1 MTKPAVFISL
11 WKKIKNIPFL
21 LKGPV
26 IPPRLRGIV
35 RGQQRRTL
43 LRLLPFHLIA
53 NIISAPLTL
62 SFIERRHPFY
72 GIALLVIIETLV
84 LSYTFCVWLFQ
95 NTALSRKNFT
105 IFNMLLGFCWASLPV
120 IVFPNG
126 SDQEQTLIAGD
137 IVALIATSLSIS
149 PFFCGTVAL
158 STTMIAGCIVAL
170 SLAWLLQPD
179 TLYVVLMMLLGIY
192 AAFILGLGR
201 AVSIL
206 LKRYIIT
213 SLELE
218 EQTEIVRLM
227 LRRSDQSVG
236 EWVWETDV
244 SGHLTSSIPALEAIF
259 QDAGSLAG
267 KQFLQ
272 TLEEH
277 VTAHAQWHHLAE
289 CMQSHLFF
297 RDLIVSLK
305 SEHSIRVLSLTGHP
319 LFNNDEFTG
328 YRGIGA
334 DITRDYTLDQQASFR
349 AAHDSLTG
357 LPNRYAYEDS
367 LRAVLVK
374 LSREQTPFAL
384 LALDLDKFKPI
395 NDTLGHAIGDQTL
408 IEISKRLQ
416 SCLKNNDTLFR
427 IGGDEMMLIH
437 HHASLDSA
445 THLAMQLVT
454 TVANPF
460 FIAETVIQCSISAG
474 IALAPVAGSNESAL
488 QEAADLALYE
498 AKRHGGN
505 THRVFVPSYRAVA
518 DSRRD
523 LIRDLREAIQTQSI
537 TLYYQP
543 IINAQTRHLAG
554 FEALARWTHPI
565 LGPIPPD
572 RFIRLAEEAGLMHD
586 LGYALLAEACRTART
601 WPQNLWVSVNISVDQ
616 LYHRSFVQEVRKIL
630 KETSYPPKR
639 LQLEVIET
647 IFMESDAA
655 TYGVLQELDA
665 LGVRIV
671 LDDFGKG
678 YSSLGYLRFFPFS
691 KIKLDASF
699 VRDMLSDSRS
709 AAIVS
714 AVIALAGDLGVAV
727 TAEGVE
733 TEEYFHRP
741 SNKGCTEVQGYL
753 FGYPMPKERVAS
765 FIALNSRRVPFITQ
779 STLQS

>member
-1 MTKPAVFISL
+1 M
-11 WKKIKNIPFL
+11 
-21 LKGPV
+21 LKGQA
-26 IPPRLRGIV
+26 IAPRLKGFV
-35 RGQQRRTL
+35 RRQQRRTL
-43 LRLLPFHLIA
+43 LRLLPFHLTA

-62 SFIERRHPFY
+62 SFIEKRHPLY
-72 GIALLVIIETLV
+72 GMVLLIIIETLV
-84 LSYTFCVWLFQ
+84 LSYTFCVCFFQ
-95 NTALSRKNFT
+95 ETALSRKNFT
-105 IFNMLLGFCWASLPV
+105 IFNALLGICWASVPV
-120 IVFPNG
+120 VVFPAG

-137 IVALIATSLSIS
+137 IVALIATSLSVS
-149 PFFCGTVAL
+149 PFFCGTIAL
-158 STTMIAGCIVAL
+158 ASTMIVGCTIAL
-170 SLAWLLQPD
+170 IWAWILQPD
-179 TLYVVLMMLLGIY
+179 TFYIVLMMLLGIY

-206 LKRYIIT
+206 LERYILT

-236 EWVWETDV
+236 DWVWETDV
-244 SGHLTSSIPALEAIF
+244 NGSLTANIPALEAIF
-259 QDAGSLAG
+259 QDTGNLSG
-267 KQFLQ
+267 RPFLQ
-272 TLEEH
+272 TLEEY
-277 VTAHAQWHHLAE
+277 VTAQAQWHHLAE
-289 CMQSHLFF
+289 CMQSRLFF

-305 SEHSIRVLSLTGHP
+305 SAHSIRVLSLTGHP
-319 LFNNDEFTG
+319 LFNDDEFTG

-334 DITRDYTLDQQASFR
+334 DITKNYTLDQQASFR

-357 LPNRYAYEDS
+357 LPNRYCYEDS
-367 LRAVLVK
+367 LRAALVK
-374 LSREQTPFAL
+374 LSREHTPFAL
-384 LALDLDKFKPI
+384 LALDLDRFKPI
-395 NDTLGHAIGDQTL
+395 NDTLGHAVGDLAL

-416 SCLKNNDTLFR
+416 ACLKNDDMLFR

-437 HHASLDSA
+437 HHATLDSA
-445 THLAMQLVT
+445 TDLAAQLVEE
-454 TVANPF
+454 VARPLC
-460 FIAETVIQCSISAG
+460 IAETVVPCSISSG
-474 IALAPVAGSNESAL
+474 IALAPVAGSNENSL

-498 AKRHGGN
+498 AKRQGGN
-505 THRVFVPSYRAVA
+505 TYRVFVPSYRAVA

-523 LIRDLREAIQTQSI
+523 LIRDLREAIRTHSI

-554 FEALARWTHPI
+554 FEALARWTHPV

-586 LGYALLAEACRTART
+586 LGLSLLTEACRTARF
-601 WPQNLWVSVNISVDQ
+601 WPHNLWISVNISVGQ
-616 LYHRSFVQEVRKIL
+616 LYHRNFIQEIRRVL
-630 KETSYPPKR
+630 KETSYPSKR

-655 TYGVLQELDA
+655 TYGVLQELDT
-665 LGVRIV
+665 LGIRVV

-714 AVIALAGDLGVAV
+714 SVIALAGDLGVAV

-733 TEEYFHRP
+733 TEEYFYRL
-741 SNKGCTEVQGYL
+741 SSKGCTEVQGYL
-753 FGYPMPKERVAS
+753 FGYPMPKEKVPA
-765 FIALNSRRVPFITQ
+765 FIEDNCRKVPFFSQ
-779 STLQS
+779 STQQS

>member
-1 MTKPAVFISL
+1 MTVSVFFASF
-11 WKKIKNIPFL
+11 WKKLKNIPFL

-26 IPPRLRGIV
+26 IPPRLQGIV
-35 RGQQRRTL
+35 RTQQRRTL
-43 LRLLPFHLIA
+43 LRLLPFHLTA

-62 SFIERRHPFY
+62 SFIETRHPVY
-72 GIALLVIIETLV
+72 GVILLIIIEILV
-84 LSYTFCVWLFQ
+84 LSYTFFIWFFQ
-95 NTALSRKNFT
+95 NTALSKKNFT
-105 IFNMLLGFCWASLPV
+105 IFTTLLGLCWASLPV

-158 STTMIAGCIVAL
+158 ATTMIVGCIVAL
-170 SLAWLLQPD
+170 FWAWLLQPD

-201 AVSIL
+201 AVSTL
-206 LKRYIIT
+206 LQRYIIT

-244 SGHLTSSIPALEAIF
+244 SGRLTCNIPALEAIF
-259 QDAGSLAG
+259 QNTGNLSG
-267 KQFLQ
+267 KQFLT
-272 TLEEH
+272 TLEEY
-277 VTAHAQWHHLAE
+277 VAAQAQWHHLAE
-289 CMQSHLFF
+289 CIQSRLFF
-297 RDLIVSLK
+297 RDLIVSLR
-305 SEHSIRVLSLTGHP
+305 STHSIRVFSLTGHP

-334 DITRDYTLDQQASFR
+334 DITKDYALDQQASFR

-357 LPNRYAYEDS
+357 LPNRYSYEDFF
-367 LRAVLVK
+367 RGALVR
-374 LSREQTPFAL
+374 LSREHAPFAL

-395 NDTLGHAIGDQTL
+395 NDTLGHAVGDLAL

-416 SCLKNNDTLFR
+416 ACVKNSDMLFR

-437 HHASLDSA
+437 HHATLDSA
-445 THLAMQLVT
+445 TDLATQLINE
-454 TVANPF
+454 VARPL
-460 FIAETVIQCSISAG
+460 FIAETVIHCSISSG
-474 IALAPVAGSNESAL
+474 IALAPVAGSNESSL

-498 AKRHGGN
+498 AKRQGGN
-505 THRVFVPSYRAVA
+505 TYRVFVPSYRAVA

-523 LIRDLREAIQTQSI
+523 LIRDLREAIRTHSI
-537 TLYYQP
+537 TLHYQP

-586 LGYALLAEACRTART
+586 LGVSLLAEACLTALS
-601 WPQNLWVSVNISVDQ
+601 WPNDLWISVNISVEQ
-616 LYHRSFVQEVRKIL
+616 LYHRNFIQEIKRIL

-655 TYGVLQELDA
+655 TYGVLQELNI
-665 LGVRIV
+665 LGIRIV

-733 TEEYFHRP
+733 TEEYFYRL
-741 SNKGCTEVQGYL
+741 SSKGCTEVQGYL
-753 FGYPMPKERVAS
+753 FGYAMPKERVSS
-765 FIALNSRRVPFITQ
+765 FIEENCRKVPFFIQ
-779 STLQS
+779 STQPS

>member
-1 MTKPAVFISL
+1 MTKYVFFIHL
-11 WKKIKNIPFL
+11 RKTLENIPFL
-21 LKGPV
+21 PKGPV
-26 IPPRLRGIV
+26 IPPRLRAIV
-35 RGQQRRTL
+35 SGQQRRTL
-43 LRLLPFHLIA
+43 LRLLPFHLAA
-53 NIISAPLTL
+53 NTISAPLTL
-62 SFIERRHPFY
+62 SFIETRHPFY
-72 GIALLVIIETLV
+72 GTALLLIIEILV
-84 LSYTFCVWLFQ
+84 LSYTLCICFFQ
-95 NTALSRKNFT
+95 KSALSTKNFT
-105 IFNMLLGFCWASLPV
+105 IFNTLVGFCWASLPV
-120 IVFPNG
+120 IVFPGG
-126 SDQEQTLIAGD
+126 SDQEQTLIAGV
-137 IVALIATSLSIS
+137 IVALIATSLSVS
-149 PFFCGTVAL
+149 PLFCGTVAL
-158 STTMIAGCIVAL
+158 ATTIIAGCMIAL
-170 SLAWLLQPD
+170 FWAWLLQPD

-192 AAFILGLGR
+192 AGFILGLGR

-213 SLELE
+213 SIELE

-244 SGHLTSSIPALEAIF
+244 RGHLTSGIPALEALF
-259 QDAGSLAG
+259 QIPEGLSG
-267 KQFLQ
+267 KPFLR
-272 TLEEH
+272 TLEDY
-277 VTAHAQWHHLAE
+277 VTAQAQWHHLAE
-289 CMQSHLFF
+289 CMHSRLFF
-297 RDLIVSLK
+297 RDLIISLK
-305 SEHSIRVLSLTGHP
+305 GAHSVRVLSFTGHP

-334 DITRDYTLDQQASFR
+334 DITKDYTLDQQASFR

-367 LRAVLVK
+367 FRAVLVK
-374 LSREQTPFAL
+374 LSREHIPFAL

-395 NDTLGHAIGDQTL
+395 NDTFGHAIGDQTL
-408 IEISKRLQ
+408 IEMSKRLQ
-416 SCLKNNDTLFR
+416 TCLKNNDMLFR
-427 IGGDEMMLIH
+427 IGGDEMVLIH
-437 HHASLDSA
+437 QNASLDSA
-445 THLAMQLVT
+445 TQLATELVS
-454 TVANPF
+454 TVARPF
-460 FIAETVIQCSISAG
+460 FIAETAIQCSISAG
-474 IALAPVAGSNESAL
+474 IALAPAAGSNESTL

-505 THRVFVPSYRAVA
+505 TYRVFVPSYRAVA

-523 LIRDLREAIQTQSI
+523 LIRDLREAIQTHSI
-537 TLYYQP
+537 TLHYQP
-543 IINAQTRHLAG
+543 IINAQTRQLAG
-554 FEALARWTHPI
+554 FEALARWTHPV

-586 LGYALLAEACRTART
+586 LGHALLDEACRTAHS
-601 WPQNLWVSVNISVDQ
+601 WPHNLWVSVNISVDQ
-616 LYHRSFVQEVRKIL
+616 LYHRNFIGEVRRIL
-630 KETSYPPKR
+630 KETSYPPRR

-655 TYGVLQELDA
+655 TYSVLQELDS

-733 TEEYFHRP
+733 TEEYFYRL
-741 SNKGCTEVQGYL
+741 SSKGCTEVQGYL
-753 FGYPMPKERVAS
+753 FGYPMSQDKVAS
-765 FIALNSRRVPFITQ
+765 FIAGHFRRVPFVNQ